1 MKRPLVLL
9 CLLVPLSIG
18 AQGSEPPSFFTFH
31 DSEDLPDLQIQP
43 YPVPAGYEAPDIS
56 ACIRDWDLPL
66 CEKILLEAVPLADG
80 NIEMQLFLF
89 GTLGT
94 MAAWQSNDAQDPR
107 NKEAHRE
114 RSLVYLSKAEG
125 LARED
130 EDKYRIQLANVLYSQ
145 ASVYED
151 SGDPENAIP
160 RYRELIKFTGVGT
173 GSEKDRLAA
182 FAIIK
187 TAQLRLEAGHDTTA
201 VYSFLDSF
209 KAHGIGEVAFT
220 ARHEL
225 FKMDL
230 LMGDTDQA
238 TKRLEAMRI
247 QYACRDSLGGMD
259 LKRIFRRMDYSIQF
273 RKDHPIGTGVRLQ
286 ADAPPGPSEEK
297 PAGWYAMREL
307 MEKADSPSVKATAAY
322 ALASMSI
329 GAHLRSQ
336 YTPSQYFEI
345 FMEQSPEKYF
355 PSGWLYGTAY
365 LDYSRVLW
373 NIGKKDESLQLLAEA
388 VAKVDRKDAQAV
400 EAVRSAIEITS
411 RLFLETPEQEAKFKE
426 LQRKFSGE

>member
-1 MKRPLVLL
+1 MKQLVFM
-9 CLLVPLSIG
+9 CLLAPLSIA
-18 AQGSEPPSFFTFH
+18 AQGSEPPSSFTFH

-43 YPVPAGYEAPDIS
+43 YPIPAGYEVPDIS
-56 ACIRDWDLPL
+56 ACIQDWDLPL
-66 CEKILLEAVPLADG
+66 CEKTLIEAVPLADG
-80 NIEMQLFLF
+80 NMEMQLFLF

-94 MAAWQSNDAQDPR
+94 MAEWQSKDAQDPR

-114 RSLVYLSKAEG
+114 RSLKYLSKAED

-130 EDKYRIQLANVLYSQ
+130 EDKYRIQLANVLDSQ

-151 SGDPENAIP
+151 SGDLENAILKH
-160 RYRELIKFTGVGT
+160 RELIKFTGVGT

-209 KAHGIGEVAFT
+209 KAHGIEDVAFT
-220 ARHEL
+220 SQHEL

-247 QYACRDSLGGMD
+247 QYARRDSLGGMD
-259 LKRIFRRMDYSIQF
+259 MKRIFRHMDYSIQF

-286 ADAPPGPSEEK
+286 GDDPPGPGEEK
-297 PAGWYAMREL
+297 PAGWYSMREV
-307 MEKADSPSVKATAAY
+307 MEKADSPPVKATAAY

-329 GAHLRSQ
+329 GAHMRSQ
-336 YTPSQYFEI
+336 YTSSQYFKT

-365 LDYSRVLW
+365 LEYSRVLW
-373 NIGKKDESLQLLAEA
+373 NTGKKDESLQVLAEA
-388 VAKVDRKDAQAV
+388 VANVDRKDAQAV
-400 EAVRSAIEITS
+400 EAIRSAIEITS
-411 RLFLETPEQEAKFKE
+411 RLFLESPEQEAKFKE
-426 LQRKFSGE
+426 LQREFSGE